1 MLEARAIKSEDEI
14 NCLKMAAAITDGVWF
29 QDLRSTT
36 IELWCPFTLPTRRS
50 KGVHC
55 GQRSFSLDRFS
66 HFIRDF
72 TEILTFFIKRVY
84 EVFAFYNYRVKT

>member
-1 MLEARAIKSEDEI
+1 MIEARAIKNEDEI

-36 IELWCPFTLPTRRS
+36 IELWCPFTLPTRPG
-50 KGVHC
+50 KGPHSAR
-55 GQRSFSLDRFS
+55 RSFSLDCLS
-66 HFIRDF
+66 HFIRYF